1 MRTLEESKDKSL
13 ASVEE
18 VAHAFHRSV
27 DTIKAGLRQ
36 RVFPWGYAVQC
47 DGGKWAYIINRRRF
61 EEIEQIEL

>member
-1 MRTLEESKDKSL
+1 MRTLEEPKDNAL

-18 VAHAFHRSV
+18 VAKVFHRSV
-27 DTIKAGLRQ
+27 DTIKAVLRQ